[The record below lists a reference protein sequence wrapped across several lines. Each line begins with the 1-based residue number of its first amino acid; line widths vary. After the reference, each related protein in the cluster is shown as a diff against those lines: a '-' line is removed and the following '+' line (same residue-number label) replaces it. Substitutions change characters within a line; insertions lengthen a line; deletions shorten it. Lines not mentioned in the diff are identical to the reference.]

1 MGRVGLGFESF
12 FFPKD
17 LKAFYVVGS
26 RVVGSYVV
34 AGRVVIHRV
43 AADRVVVVTIR

>member
-1 MGRVGLGFESF
+1 MGWVGLGFESF

-26 RVVGSYVV
+26 YVA
-34 AGRVVIHRV
+34 AGRVVVHRV
-43 AADRVVVVTIR
+43 AADRVAVVTIR